1 MSGAEPARTI
11 ARARPARA
19 VTGTTSGRAM
29 VAALALVGALIA
41 GCSNGTSTPTPTPT
55 PTPGATTAP
64 TSPGAGGGGGG
75 ASSGT
80 PAYCAAANKLKASVG
95 ALGSLSVSSGLTGV
109 QTAIDNIQASLTE
122 FQTAARSQFG
132 PQIQQMQTAL
142 SDVKSAI
149 RAASASPSTS
159 SVTAIGTAAAAVVAA
174 YSTLQKEISSRC
186 G

>member
-19 VTGTTSGRAM
+19 VAGATSARAM
-29 VAALALVGALIA
+29 MAALALIGALVA
-41 GCSNGTSTPTPTPT
+41 GCSNGTSTPTPT

-64 TSPGAGGGGGG
+64 TSPAGGGG

-132 PQIQQMQTAL
+132 PQIQQMRTAL

-159 SVTAIGTAAAAVVAA
+159 SATAIGTAAAAVVAA
-174 YSTLQKEISSRC
+174 YTALQKEISSRC